1 MKSKKTFVILWALVV
16 LIFQLANVSH
26 ANLIDNGDFSNGLS
40 GWSIQIDYTDVDPST
55 VNPSTVTAIN
65 GFAEISPI
73 FGSLIT
79 LYREIAIPDWA
90 HTLSFDIGF
99 QSVPTS
105 QSSSLSPLDSMQ
117 VSYWNKDYCDGRD
130 FVGINADGPFEITG
144 PIDISSYSYWYRVTA
159 DISYFAGISAGN
171 LYFDVWND
179 DADFSSTAYIDNVSI
194 NPVPEPATL
203 LLLGSGILALTGL
216 ARRKRIFS

>member
-1 MKSKKTFVILWALVV
+1 MKSKKTFVMLGVV
-16 LIFQLANVSH
+16 LIMVFSLTNVSH
-26 ANLIDNGDFSNGLS
+26 GNLIENGNFSKGLS
-40 GWSIQIDYTDVDPST
+40 GWSIQLDYTDVDPST

-117 VSYWNKDYCDGRD
+117 VSYWSQDYSDGRD

-144 PIDISSYSYWYRVTA
+144 PIDISSNSSWYRVTA
-159 DISYFAGISAGN
+159 DISCFAGMSAGN

-203 LLLGSGILALTGL
+203 LLFGSGLFALTGL
-216 ARRKRIFS
+216 ARKKRKIS